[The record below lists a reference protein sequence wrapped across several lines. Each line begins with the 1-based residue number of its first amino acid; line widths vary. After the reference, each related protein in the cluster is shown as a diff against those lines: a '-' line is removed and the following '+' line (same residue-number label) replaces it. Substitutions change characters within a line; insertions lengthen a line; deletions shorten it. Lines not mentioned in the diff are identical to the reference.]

1 MTIMQDKLLRSG
13 GALDQLAAL
22 DPDIADAVK
31 KFGPPADRSLPA
43 NFDTLA
49 RSIIGQQISRAAA
62 TAIWHRMQDQNI
74 QNPDIIAAMP
84 VEQVMQA
91 GLSRRKAEYL
101 IGIADEVTSGRL
113 DLDALHQLSGDEV
126 QKRLIE
132 IRGIG
137 TWTADNFR
145 LFALGDM
152 DAWPVNDLALQEG
165 MKRLKNLH
173 ERPNGKQMEQLG
185 AGWKPYRGAG
195 ALMLWHLYGILVR
208 RATIGDIE
216 ANKSAG
222 GAACRRKASSVSGVT
237 NAGCARL
244 TLPPSSPARSQVNQ
258 VAGAG
263 RNSSAAADTS
273 LPTHASKSLAANT
286 SGSR

>member
-1 MTIMQDKLLRSG
+1 MIYASLSSMTIMQDKLLRSG
-13 GALDQLAAL
+13 RALDKLSAL

-31 KFGPPADRSLPA
+31 KFGPPEDRSLPA

-49 RSIIGQQISRAAA
+49 RSVIGQQISRAAA

-74 QNPDIIAAMP
+74 QKPDIIAAMP

-113 DLDALHQLSGDEV
+113 NLDALHQLSGDGV

-137 TWTADNFR
+137 AWTADNFR
-145 LFALGDM
+145 IFALGDM

-165 MKRLKNLH
+165 MKRLKNLDA
-173 ERPNGKQMEQLG
+173 RPNSEQMKQLG
-185 AGWKPYRGAG
+185 AKWKPYRGAG
-195 ALMLWHLYGILVR
+195 ALMLWHIYGILVR
-208 RATIGDIE
+208 RATIADI
-216 ANKSAG
+216 
-222 GAACRRKASSVSGVT
+222 
-237 NAGCARL
+237 
-244 TLPPSSPARSQVNQ
+244 
-258 VAGAG
+258 
-263 RNSSAAADTS
+263 
-273 LPTHASKSLAANT
+273 
-286 SGSR
+286 

>member
-1 MTIMQDKLLRSG
+1 MQDKLLRSG

-22 DPDIADAVK
+22 DPHIADAVK

-74 QNPDIIAAMP
+74 QNPDIISAMP

-101 IGIADEVTSGRL
+101 IGIADEIESGRL
-113 DLDALHQLSGDEV
+113 DLVKLKSMNGDAV

-137 TWTADNFR
+137 AWTANNFR
-145 LFALGDM
+145 IFALGDM
-152 DAWPVNDLALQEG
+152 DAWPADDIALQEG
-165 MKRLKNLH
+165 MKRLKNLDK
-173 ERPNGKQMEQLG
+173 RPSGKDLFLLG
-185 AGWKPYRGAG
+185 NAWRPFRGAG
-195 ALMLWHLYGILVR
+195 ALMLWHIYGILVR
-208 RATIGDIE
+208 KATIVEI
-216 ANKSAG
+216 
-222 GAACRRKASSVSGVT
+222 
-237 NAGCARL
+237 
-244 TLPPSSPARSQVNQ
+244 
-258 VAGAG
+258 
-263 RNSSAAADTS
+263 
-273 LPTHASKSLAANT
+273 
-286 SGSR
+286 